1 MKNKI
6 ITGGLSALA
15 LCAVMGGIYEGAAIA
30 GDRSSDGEARMA
42 SVDAAK
48 ATKALTKRDSD
59 KAVRYAELAVGLS
72 PRSADYRALLG
83 QAYMLAG
90 RFGSA
95 RSALADALTL
105 SPGDGKIALNLA
117 LAQVADGDWSGARAT
132 LDANS
137 GSIPVADRG
146 LAIALAGDPV
156 SAVELLMPVARQP
169 GADAKLRQNLA
180 LSLAMA
186 GRWQDAKVV
195 AGMDLSP
202 AETDKRIVQWAAFA
216 RPAAK
221 ADQVAALLGVTPA
234 ADPGQPVALA
244 LNATT
249 APGVL
254 DTFMPK
260 TPAPAAVASAASD
273 AAAPVQGAVPVA
285 APAPRPAPAI
295 VAPVASVTPGTAAPA
310 PKVSSVVF
318 AQRAEI
324 VQPLPVKPVAGMRS
338 PIAKPVAVKV
348 AKASFVQPVT
358 AAKTTPGASTVSV
371 RSAVGKGNFFV
382 QLGAYDNASVA
393 RDGWARASRAYSGFA
408 GHAPQGMSAKV
419 GGKNFYRLSVGGF
432 DRAGAAKVCKAYR
445 ARGGNC
451 FVRAS
456 AGDAAVDWAAKK
468 S

>member
-15 LCAVMGGIYEGAAIA
+15 LCAVMGGLYEGAAIA
-30 GDRSSDGEARMA
+30 GDRSSEAEGNMA

-48 ATKALTKRDSD
+48 ALKAISKRDGD
-59 KAVRYAELAVGLS
+59 KAVQYAELAVGLS
-72 PRSADYRALLG
+72 PRSAEYRALLG

-117 LAQVADGDWSGARAT
+117 LAQVAEGDWSGARAT
-132 LDANS
+132 LDSNS
-137 GSIPVADRG
+137 GSIPTADRG

-156 SAVELLMPVARQP
+156 SAVELMLPVARQP

-195 AGMDLSP
+195 ASMDLSP
-202 AETDKRIVQWAAFA
+202 TETDKRIEQWAAFA

-254 DTFMPK
+254 DSFMPK
-260 TPAPAAVASAASD
+260 APAPTAVASD
-273 AAAPVQGAVPVA
+273 AGVPVPA
-285 APAPRPAPAI
+285 VAPAV
-295 VAPVASVTPGTAAPA
+295 VAQVASVTPGTAPA
-310 PKVSSVVF
+310 PRVSSVVF
-318 AQRAEI
+318 APRAEI
-324 VQPLPVKPVAGMRS
+324 VQPLPVKPAAGTRS
-338 PIAKPVAVKV
+338 PIAKPVAVKSV
-348 AKASFVQPVT
+348 RASFVQPVV
-358 AAKTTPGASTVSV
+358 AAKTTPGASTVS
-371 RSAVGKGNFFV
+371 VGKGNFFV

-393 RDGWARASRAYSGFA
+393 RNGWARASRVYSGFA
-408 GHAPQGMSAKV
+408 GRAPQGMSVKV
-419 GGKNFYRLSVGGF
+419 AGKNFYRLSVGGF
-432 DRAGAAKVCKAYR
+432 DRAGAAKVCRAYR
-445 ARGGNC
+445 AKGGQC
-451 FVRAS
+451 FVRTG
-456 AGDAAVDWAAKK
+456 AGDVAASWTAKK
-468 S
+468 KI